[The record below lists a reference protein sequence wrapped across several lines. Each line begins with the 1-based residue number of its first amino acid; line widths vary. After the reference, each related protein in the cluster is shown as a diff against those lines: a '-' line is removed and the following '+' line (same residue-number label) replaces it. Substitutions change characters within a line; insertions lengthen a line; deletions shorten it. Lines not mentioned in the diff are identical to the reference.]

1 MNVPLNLQYSTTQY
15 VKKNEV
21 SFHIKLPQD
30 DSLASN
36 AHKINPTNMLMS
48 NQSALLHERV
58 LFWNQRKVKK
68 KINCEM

>member
-36 AHKINPTNMLMS
+36 AHKINPTNMLIC
-48 NQSALLHERV
+48 QIKV
-58 LFWNQRKVKK
+58 LCFTKEFCSETKGR
-68 KINCEM
+68 